1 MNATQT
7 TAEIVDIRLAPGE
20 FYFGAGYTRIHTL
33 LGSCVAITMWHPGKR
48 IGGMCH
54 YLLPSR
60 GINQRLSQGY
70 YADEAVNMF
79 LGEVHQA
86 DTKSSDYE
94 VKVFGGGN
102 MFKAYDNTSQPIS
115 VPQNNIT
122 AGTQLLK
129 QHGFHIKATDVG
141 GDFHR
146 KIFLELWNGD
156 VWLQRGGNLQRES
169 ASEKN

>member
-1 MNATQT
+1 MIAIPNTPQVA
-7 TAEIVDIRLAPGE
+7 DINLAPGE
-20 FYFGAGYTRIHTL
+20 FYFGGAYTRIHTL
-33 LGSCVAITMWHPGKR
+33 LGSCVAITMWQPQKR

-60 GINQRLSQGY
+60 GGNQRLAQGF

-79 LGEVHQA
+79 LGEVRNA
-86 DTKSSDYE
+86 KTKPSEYE

-102 MFKAYDNTSQPIS
+102 MFEDYGNASHRIS

-122 AGTQLLK
+122 AGCQLLK
-129 QHGFHIKATDVG
+129 QHGFTVKAKDLG
-141 GDFHR
+141 GPFYR

-156 VWLQRGGNLQRES
+156 VWVQRGANKLN
-169 ASEKN
+169 ASKPP